1 MAKVAYGKLKLQEKS
16 QSIEREWEGNII
28 EVKEYLPIE
37 ELIELV
43 QDIVNS
49 SVDENGYYNPMRI
62 NVFLTVKTFFA
73 YTNISI
79 TEKQMENIFKVY
91 DALKVS
97 EIYQIV
103 PIKAY
108 QEVHGYVSELIR
120 SIYEYKNSIY
130 GILDGVSS
138 DYSNLD
144 FDVKKLTESLSDADN
159 LTMLKDVLTKLG

>member
-1 MAKVAYGKLKLQEKS
+1 MAKIAYGKLKLQEKS
-16 QSIEREWEGNII
+16 QPIEREWEGNII

-79 TEKQMENIFKVY
+79 TEKQLENIFKVY

-103 PIKAY
+103 PIEAY
-108 QEVHGYVSELIR
+108 REVHGYVSELIR
-120 SIYEYKNSIY
+120 SIYEYKNSVY
-130 GILDGVSS
+130 GILDGISE
-138 DYSNLD
+138 DYSDLD
-144 FDVKKLTESLSDADN
+144 FDVKKLVESLSDSSN
-159 LTMLKDVLTKLG
+159 LNMLKDVLTKLG

>member
-91 DALKVS
+91 DVLKVS